1 MASLAGLCFREGDY
15 AKAEA
20 VYKEALEL
28 QRRVLGEERLDTLN
42 SMSNLARV
50 YVSEGQYAKAEPLYT
65 KAVELL
71 RRVNGEDHPDTITS
85 MKDLAALY
93 RYEGRYA
100 EAEPLFLKVVEVR
113 RRLLGSQH
121 AATRDAI
128 AALADL
134 RLAQQRYPEAESFL
148 REALDHLE
156 SLNKESSDAWQPYEH
171 RSLLGFS
178 LMAQKKF
185 AEAEPWLLSGYQ
197 GLLRRRAMI
206 PQENQSFLEQAG
218 ERLVQFYKDWGKP
231 DKVMEW
237 SQKLQVARSG
247 AGAEPH

>member
-1 MASLAGLCFREGDY
+1 VF
-15 AKAEA
+15 
-20 VYKEALEL
+20 ALSH
-28 QRRVLGEERLDTLN
+28 G
-42 SMSNLARV
+42 S
-50 YVSEGQYAKAEPLYT
+50 
-65 KAVELL
+65 
-71 RRVNGEDHPDTITS
+71 
-85 MKDLAALY
+85 
-93 RYEGRYA
+93 RYA
-100 EAEPLFLKVVEVR
+100 LRYGEVTCKPIARCLTSLTEILVIGIKVAPWQQDELFGFVGMLVCF
-113 RRLLGSQH
+113 
-121 AATRDAI
+121 
-128 AALADL
+128 
-134 RLAQQRYPEAESFL
+134 YL

-206 PQENQSFLEQAG
+206 PQENLSFLEQAG

-237 SQKLQVARSG
+237 SHKLQVARSG